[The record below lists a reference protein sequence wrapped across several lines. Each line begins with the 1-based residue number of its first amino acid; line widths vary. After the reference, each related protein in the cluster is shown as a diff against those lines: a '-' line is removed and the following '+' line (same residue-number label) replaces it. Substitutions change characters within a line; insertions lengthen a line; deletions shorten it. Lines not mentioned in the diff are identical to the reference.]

1 MKKLIVSVLLI
12 GMMLS
17 QSAFAAESSRFS
29 DVPSNA
35 SYAKAVNTLADEN
48 VGILNGDKAGRFN
61 PDKTITRAEAA
72 VIICK
77 IAGVADEAAKI
88 KKSSFSD
95 VPSNYWA
102 VGYIAK
108 ANELGIIS
116 GYSKTK
122 FGPNDPVTCQQM
134 LKMLICV
141 WGQSELAVNEGGWP
155 TGYTKIATEYGY
167 TKSTDQ
173 KFEENAKRSTVAV
186 YVYNTIFID

>member
-1 MKKLIVSVLLI
+1 MKKRILSMLLI
-12 GMMLS
+12 GMLFS

-35 SYAKAVNTLADEN
+35 SYAEAVNTLSDM
-48 VGILNGDKAGRFN
+48 GILNGDKAGRFN

-72 VIICK
+72 TVLCNLM
-77 IAGVADEAAKI
+77 GVSEDAKTI
-88 KKSSFSD
+88 KQSTFSD

-122 FGPNDPVTCQQM
+122 FGPNDSVT
-134 LKMLICV
+134 
-141 WGQSELAVNEGGWP
+141 
-155 TGYTKIATEYGY
+155 
-167 TKSTDQ
+167 
-173 KFEENAKRSTVAV
+173 
-186 YVYNTIFID
+186 

>member
-12 GMMLS
+12 GMMFS

-35 SYAKAVNTLADEN
+35 SYAEAVNTLADM
-48 VGILNGDKAGRFN
+48 GILNGDKAGRFN

-108 ANELGIIS
+108 ANELGIIG

-122 FGPNDPVTCQQM
+122 FGPNDPVTYEQFI
-134 LKMLICV
+134 KMLV
-141 WGQSELAVNEGGWP
+141 SAYNLGDVAKEEGGWP
-155 TGYTKIATEYGY
+155 DGYISVAQKLGITNNVNIIKRNNALRSDIAILIY
-167 TKSTDQ
+167 
-173 KFEENAKRSTVAV
+173 NAM
-186 YVYNTIFID
+186 Y